1 MEGGL
6 KMGEALLILS
16 DSPGP
21 FCFGWRQ
28 DEATGTPGPVMMS
41 ANVDPAD
48 AGAGAVLTQERPTSQ
63 V

>member
-1 MEGGL
+1 
-6 KMGEALLILS
+6 MGEALLILS